1 MNKNSQSS
9 CCNNLYPGY
18 EGCPNEI
25 MSTKHRI
32 LCTKYHQTGIRGSK
46 AFKHSQSVSCE
57 DNNTCRAYWH
67 HRTPVIHYRT
77 PRSSNPSLK
86 WVTDYEYYA
95 GYYYC
100 VTGEIDCRH
109 CASVYYAG
117 IPGRM
122 YILGF
127 LPPRPLGMLS
137 WADWENYGKINKPTW
152 AVGRICKLL
161 FKFQSRL

>member
-109 CASVYYAG
+109 CGMCIMQESLDVCTSWDFCLHALWECCH
-117 IPGRM
+117 GRT
-122 YILGF
+122 
-127 LPPRPLGMLS
+127 
-137 WADWENYGKINKPTW
+137 EKIT
-152 AVGRICKLL
+152 GRSTNQHEL
-161 FKFQSRL
+161 